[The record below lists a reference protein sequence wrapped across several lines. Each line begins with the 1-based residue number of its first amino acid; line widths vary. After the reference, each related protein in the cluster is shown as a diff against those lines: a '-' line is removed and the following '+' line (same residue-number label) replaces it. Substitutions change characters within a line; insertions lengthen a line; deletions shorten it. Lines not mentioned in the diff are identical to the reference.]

1 MYVQGHALTTYRAIT
16 KVAKGEPEISWN
28 DFVKKFWKAH
38 TPKNN
43 QLELRS
49 KLQNLKQS
57 GNIKNYVSQLMGNV
71 SKMAEI
77 DKIYLFL
84 NGLNRQIKEHVG
96 TTEPITLEE
105 AINTAQTFAAY
116 HYDDNFK
123 SVTVSNA
130 KMQQF
135 IRSKGKTPPGQ
146 SVECFNCGKKGHL
159 KSECRLPKLQKSKNI
174 IIS

>member
-1 MYVQGHALTTYRAIT
+1 
-16 KVAKGEPEISWN
+16 
-28 DFVKKFWKAH
+28 
-38 TPKNN
+38 
-43 QLELRS
+43 
-49 KLQNLKQS
+49 
-57 GNIKNYVSQLMGNV
+57 MGNV

-123 SVTVSNA
+123 TVTVSNA
-130 KMQQF
+130 NMQKF

-146 SVECFNCGKKGHL
+146 GVECFNCGKKGHL
-159 KSECRLPKLQKSKNI
+159 KSECRLPKKNYTRPHNNRI
-174 IIS
+174 NYKHNNNATKFGRNGYNNNTNYKQTIPTRRETI